1 MSFHTSNE
9 VMNTLKTPRLA
20 LALASARVTM
30 LGPYKTVD
38 PARYAGPMLL
48 QIMIK
53 LDALQQLQSHMHTT
67 EQEKHVIQKI
77 VK

>member
-1 MSFHTSNE
+1 
-9 VMNTLKTPRLA
+9 
-20 LALASARVTM
+20 M